1 MADLGAG
8 KMREVLPPAHSTKEE
23 EEEMK
28 IQENQK
34 QQEEEEDEEEK
45 SGMDNHGIKSTQA
58 QVVVVE
64 T

>member
-8 KMREVLPPAHSTKEE
+8 KMKEVLPPAHSTKE

-34 QQEEEEDEEEK
+34 QQEEEEEEE
-45 SGMDNHGIKSTQA
+45 SGTDNHGIKSPQA
-58 QVVVVE
+58 QIVVVE